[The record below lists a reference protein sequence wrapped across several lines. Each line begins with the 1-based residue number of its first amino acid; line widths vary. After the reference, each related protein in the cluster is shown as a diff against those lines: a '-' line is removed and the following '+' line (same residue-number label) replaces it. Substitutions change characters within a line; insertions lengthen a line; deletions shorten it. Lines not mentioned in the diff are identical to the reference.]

1 VRFFGSVSSLVAVR
15 GSRISGSRL
24 RENLKAG
31 VRERERKRKRAVRE
45 VERKAQRWQDPMGRH
60 GCY

>member
-1 VRFFGSVSSLVAVR
+1 
-15 GSRISGSRL
+15 L
-24 RENLKAG
+24 RESLKAG
-31 VRERERKRKRAVRE
+31 VCERERAKKAVRE

>member
-1 VRFFGSVSSLVAVR
+1 VRFFGSVSSLVAVW

-24 RENLKAG
+24 RESLKAG
-31 VRERERKRKRAVRE
+31 VCERERAKKAVRE